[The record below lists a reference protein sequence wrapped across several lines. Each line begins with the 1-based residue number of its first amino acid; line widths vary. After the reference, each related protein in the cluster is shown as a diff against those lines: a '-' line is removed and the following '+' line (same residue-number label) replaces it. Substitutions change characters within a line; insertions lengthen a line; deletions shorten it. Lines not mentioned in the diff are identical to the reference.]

1 MLGRNIK
8 KYRLLSGMSDGQMAK
23 KLGVSNQIIKRYE
36 DDTMIP
42 NSERLIEIAK
52 LFNVSISDLV
62 YSYDPQVIKEIA
74 IIEKLFNDDIDY

>member
-8 KYRLLSGMSDGQMAK
+8 KYRLLSGMSVGQMAK
-23 KLGVSNQIIKRYE
+23 KLGVSSQIIKRYE

-62 YSYDPQVIKEIA
+62 YSYDPQVRKEIA
-74 IIEKLFNDDIDY
+74 LIEKLFNDDVDY

>member
-1 MLGRNIK
+1 
-8 KYRLLSGMSDGQMAK
+8 
-23 KLGVSNQIIKRYE
+23 
-36 DDTMIP
+36 MIP